1 MTFPWV
7 GGLIITSSVQFRKK
21 LKERLIA
28 WFFAINGISTIALV
42 LGIFIFLAVI
52 GLQAFTHIS
61 PLEFF
66 FSTDWNPTSY
76 VHPSWGILSLVVG
89 TLYIA
94 VFSLIIAVP
103 LGVAC
108 AIYLA
113 QIASPSVRELLKP
126 AIEMIAALPSVVL
139 GLLGLLVLAPAV
151 ADVFGLSSGLNA
163 FTASILVAIMA
174 LPTIISIS
182 EDAITSVPKGYTEA
196 SLALGANNWQTIRNV
211 VVPSAMSGIVAAV
224 MLGLG
229 RVVGETM
236 VVLMVAGN
244 ARAFPTGFF
253 DPVRPMTA
261 TIAIEIK
268 EVVVGDLHYQ
278 ALYAVGLVLFIM
290 TFAVNF
296 AADIYLHR
304 QEGKM

>member
-1 MTFPWV
+1 MVYLFW
-7 GGLIITSSVQFRKK
+7 SKK
-21 LKERLIA
+21 KFIDRLIA
-28 WFFAINGISTIALV
+28 WFFVINGISTVFIV
-42 LGIFIFLAVI
+42 LGIFVFLAII
-52 GLQAFTHIS
+52 GLQAFTQIS
-61 PLEFF
+61 PFEFF
-66 FSTDWNPTSY
+66 FGTDWNPTSI
-76 VHPSWGILSLVVG
+76 VEPSWGILSLVMG

-108 AIYLA
+108 ALYLA
-113 QIASPSVRELLKP
+113 QIASPAIREILKP

-139 GLLGLLVLAPAV
+139 GLLGLVILAPLI
-151 ADVFGLSSGLNA
+151 ADVFGLNSGLNA
-163 FTASILVAIMA
+163 LTASILVAIMA

-182 EDAITSVPKGYTEA
+182 EDAITSVPRSYSEA
-196 SLALGANNWQTIRNV
+196 SLALGANNWQTIHHV
-211 VVPSAMSGIVAAV
+211 VIPSAMSGIVAAV

-244 ARAFPTGFF
+244 ARALPTGFF

-268 EVVVGDLHYQ
+268 EVVVGDVHYQ

-296 AADIYLHR
+296 AADIYLNR
-304 QEGKM
+304 QGRNR

>member
-1 MTFPWV
+1 MD
-7 GGLIITSSVQFRKK
+7 
-21 LKERLIA
+21 RLIA
-28 WFFAINGISTIALV
+28 WFFAVNGISTVILL
-42 LGIFIFLAVI
+42 LGIFVFLAVI
-52 GLQAFTHIS
+52 GLQAFSSIS
-61 PLEFF
+61 LFEFF

-76 VHPSWGILSLVVG
+76 VEPSWGILSLVIG

-94 VFSLIIAVP
+94 VFSLLIAVP

-108 AIYLA
+108 AVYLA
-113 QIASPSVRELLKP
+113 RIASPTVREVLKP

-139 GLLGLLVLAPAV
+139 GLLGLLILAPMI
-151 ADVFGLSSGLNA
+151 ADVFGLNSGLNA
-163 FTASILVAIMA
+163 LTASILVAIMA

-182 EDAITSVPKGYTEA
+182 EDAITSVPRSYSDA
-196 SLALGANNWQTIRNV
+196 SLALGANNWQTIRHV
-211 VVPSAMSGIVAAV
+211 VVPAAMSGIVAAV

-244 ARAFPTGFF
+244 ARALPTGFF

-268 EVVVGDLHYQ
+268 EVVVGDVHYQ

-304 QEGKM
+304 QEGNM

>member
-1 MTFPWV
+1 MVF
-7 GGLIITSSVQFRKK
+7 SVVNKK
-21 LKERLIA
+21 LMDRLIS
-28 WFFAINGISTIALV
+28 WFFAFNGISTVLLL
-42 LGIFIFLAVI
+42 LGIFVFLAII
-52 GLQAFTHIS
+52 GLQAFTSIS
-61 PLEFF
+61 PFEFF

-76 VHPSWGILSLVVG
+76 IKPSWGILSLVIG

-94 VFSLIIAVP
+94 VFSLLIAVP

-113 QIASPSVRELLKP
+113 NIASPIVREILKP
-126 AIEMIAALPSVVL
+126 AIEIIAALPSVVL
-139 GLLGLLVLAPAV
+139 GLLGLLILAPMI
-151 ADVFGLSSGLNA
+151 ADVFGLNSGLNA
-163 FTASILVAIMA
+163 LTASILVAIMA

-182 EDAITSVPKGYTEA
+182 EDAITSVPKGYSEA
-196 SLALGANNWQTIRNV
+196 SLALGANNWQTIRHV
-211 VVPSAMSGIVAAV
+211 VVPAAMSGIVAAV

-244 ARAFPTGFF
+244 ARALPTGFF

-268 EVVVGDLHYQ
+268 EVVVGDVHYQ

-304 QEGKM
+304 QEGNR

>member
-1 MTFPWV
+1 
-7 GGLIITSSVQFRKK
+7 VQFRKK
-21 LKERLIA
+21 SKERLIA

-61 PLEFF
+61 LFEFF

-76 VHPSWGILSLVVG
+76 VQPSWGILSLVVG

-211 VVPSAMSGIVAAV
+211 VVPSAMSGIIAAV

-278 ALYAVGLVLFIM
+278 ALYAVGLALFIM

>member
-1 MTFPWV
+1 MDRT
-7 GGLIITSSVQFRKK
+7 
-21 LKERLIA
+21 IA
-28 WFFAINGISTIALV
+28 WFFAFNGISTIILV
-42 LGIFIFLAVI
+42 LGIFIFLAII
-52 GLQAFTHIS
+52 GLQAFAHIS
-61 PLEFF
+61 PFEFF
-66 FSTDWNPTSY
+66 FSTNWNPTSY
-76 VHPSWGILSLVVG
+76 VKPSWGILSLVVG

-94 VFSLIIAVP
+94 IFSLIIAVP

-113 QIASPSVRELLKP
+113 QIASPTMREILKP

-139 GLLGLLVLAPAV
+139 GLLGLLILAPLI
-151 ADVFGLSSGLNA
+151 ADIFGLNSGLNA
-163 FTASILVAIMA
+163 LTASILVAIMA

-182 EDAITSVPKGYTEA
+182 EDAITSVPKSYSDA
-196 SLALGANNWQTIRNV
+196 SLALGANNWQTIRHV
-211 VVPSAMSGIVAAV
+211 IVPAALSGIVAAV

-244 ARAFPTGFF
+244 ARALPTGFF

-268 EVVVGDLHYQ
+268 EVVVGDVHYQ

-290 TFAVNF
+290 TLAVNF

-304 QEGKM
+304 QEGNK

>member
-1 MTFPWV
+1 MD
-7 GGLIITSSVQFRKK
+7 
-21 LKERLIA
+21 RLIA
-28 WFFAINGISTIALV
+28 WFFAINGFSTVFIV
-42 LGIFIFLAVI
+42 MGIFVFLAII
-52 GLQAFTHIS
+52 GLQAFGHIS
-61 PLEFF
+61 PFEFF

-76 VHPSWGILSLVVG
+76 VKPSWGILSLVVG

-113 QIASPSVRELLKP
+113 QIASPTVREILKP

-139 GLLGLLVLAPAV
+139 GLLGLLILAPLI
-151 ADVFGLSSGLNA
+151 ADVFGLNSGLNA
-163 FTASILVAIMA
+163 LTASILVAIMA

-182 EDAITSVPKGYTEA
+182 EDAITSVPKNYSDA
-196 SLALGANNWQTIRNV
+196 SLALGANHWQTIRHV
-211 VVPSAMSGIVAAV
+211 VVPAAMSGIVAAV

-244 ARAFPTGFF
+244 ARALPTGFF

-268 EVVVGDLHYQ
+268 EVVVGDVHYQ

-304 QEGKM
+304 QEGNR

>member
-1 MTFPWV
+1 MVFFRLSKRK
-7 GGLIITSSVQFRKK
+7 LID
-21 LKERLIA
+21 RLIA
-28 WFFAINGISTIALV
+28 WFFAINGISTVFIV
-42 LGIFIFLAVI
+42 LGIFVFLASI
-52 GLQAFTHIS
+52 GLQAFTRIS
-61 PLEFF
+61 PIEFF
-66 FSTDWNPTSY
+66 FSTDWNPTSF
-76 VHPSWGILSLVVG
+76 VEPRWGILSLVVG

-113 QIASPSVRELLKP
+113 QIASPTVREILKP
-126 AIEMIAALPSVVL
+126 AIEMIAAFPSVVL
-139 GLLGLLVLAPAV
+139 GLLGLLILAPLI
-151 ADVFGLSSGLNA
+151 ADVFGLNSGLNA
-163 FTASILVAIMA
+163 LTASILVAIMA

-182 EDAITSVPKGYTEA
+182 EDAITSVPTSYSDA
-196 SLALGANNWQTIRNV
+196 SLALGSNNWQTIRHV
-211 VVPSAMSGIVAAV
+211 VVPAAMSGIVAAV

-244 ARAFPTGFF
+244 ARALPTGFF

-304 QEGKM
+304 QEGNR

>member
-1 MTFPWV
+1 MDRT
-7 GGLIITSSVQFRKK
+7 
-21 LKERLIA
+21 IA
-28 WFFAINGISTIALV
+28 WFFAFNGISIVFIV
-42 LGIFIFLAVI
+42 LGIFVFLAII
-52 GLQAFTHIS
+52 GLQAFTRIS
-61 PLEFF
+61 PFEFF
-66 FSTDWNPTSY
+66 FSTDWNPTSF
-76 VHPSWGILSLVVG
+76 VEPRWGILSLVVG

-94 VFSLIIAVP
+94 VFSLTIAVP

-113 QIASPSVRELLKP
+113 QIASPTVREILKP

-139 GLLGLLVLAPAV
+139 GLLGLLILAPLI
-151 ADVFGLSSGLNA
+151 ADVFGLNSGLNA
-163 FTASILVAIMA
+163 LTASILVAIMA

-182 EDAITSVPKGYTEA
+182 EDAITSVPRSYSDA
-196 SLALGANNWQTIRNV
+196 SLALGANTWQTIRHV
-211 VVPSAMSGIVAAV
+211 IVPSAMSGIVAAV

-244 ARAFPTGFF
+244 ARALPTGFF

-268 EVVVGDLHYQ
+268 EVVVGELHYQ
-278 ALYAVGLVLFIM
+278 ALYAVGLILFIM

-304 QEGKM
+304 QEGNR

>member
-1 MTFPWV
+1 MVF
-7 GGLIITSSVQFRKK
+7 SVVNKK
-21 LKERLIA
+21 LMDRLIS
-28 WFFAINGISTIALV
+28 WFFAFNGISTVLLL
-42 LGIFIFLAVI
+42 LGIFVFLAII
-52 GLQAFTHIS
+52 GLQAFTSIS
-61 PLEFF
+61 PFEFF

-76 VHPSWGILSLVVG
+76 IKPSWGILSLVIG

-94 VFSLIIAVP
+94 VFSLLIAVP

-113 QIASPSVRELLKP
+113 NIASPTVREILKP
-126 AIEMIAALPSVVL
+126 AIEIIAALPSVVL
-139 GLLGLLVLAPAV
+139 GLLGLLILAPMI
-151 ADVFGLSSGLNA
+151 ADVFGLNSGLNA
-163 FTASILVAIMA
+163 LTASILVAIMA

-182 EDAITSVPKGYTEA
+182 EDAITSVPKGYSEA
-196 SLALGANNWQTIRNV
+196 SLALGANNWQTIRHV
-211 VVPSAMSGIVAAV
+211 VVPAAMSGIVAAV

-244 ARAFPTGFF
+244 ARALPTGFF

-268 EVVVGDLHYQ
+268 EVVVGDVHYQ

-304 QEGKM
+304 QEGNR

>member
-1 MTFPWV
+1 MFWEFMQPEMFI
-7 GGLIITSSVQFRKK
+7 LFKKK
-21 LKERLIA
+21 LTDKLIA

-42 LGIFIFLAVI
+42 LGIFIFLAFT
-52 GLQAFTHIS
+52 GLQAFIQIS
-61 PLEFF
+61 PFEFF

-76 VHPSWGILSLVVG
+76 VQPSWGILSLVVG

-113 QIASPSVRELLKP
+113 QIASPWVRELLKP

-163 FTASILVAIMA
+163 FTASVLIAIMA

-196 SLALGANNWQTIRNV
+196 SLALGANNWQTTRNV
-211 VVPSAMSGIVAAV
+211 VVPSAMSGIIAAV

-278 ALYAVGLVLFIM
+278 ALYAVGLVLFLM

>member
-1 MTFPWV
+1 MD
-7 GGLIITSSVQFRKK
+7 
-21 LKERLIA
+21 RLIA
-28 WFFAINGISTIALV
+28 WFFAFNGISTVLLL
-42 LGIFIFLAVI
+42 LGIFFFLSII
-52 GLQAFTHIS
+52 GLQAFTRIS
-61 PLEFF
+61 PFEFF

-76 VHPSWGILSLVVG
+76 VKPSWGILSLVIG

-94 VFSLIIAVP
+94 VFSLLIAVP
-103 LGVAC
+103 LGIAC

-113 QIASPSVRELLKP
+113 RIASPTVREILKP

-139 GLLGLLVLAPAV
+139 GLLGLLILAPMV
-151 ADVFGLSSGLNA
+151 ADVFGLNSGLNA

-182 EDAITSVPKGYTEA
+182 EDAITSVPKSYSDA
-196 SLALGANNWQTIRNV
+196 SLALGANNWQTIRHV
-211 VVPSAMSGIVAAV
+211 VVPAAMSGIVAAV

-244 ARAFPTGFF
+244 ARALPTGFF

-268 EVVVGDLHYQ
+268 EVVVGDVHYQ

-304 QEGKM
+304 QEGNR

>member
-1 MTFPWV
+1 MYMVFFRLSKRK
-7 GGLIITSSVQFRKK
+7 LID
-21 LKERLIA
+21 RLIA
-28 WFFAINGISTIALV
+28 WFFAINGISTVFIV
-42 LGIFIFLAVI
+42 LGIFVFLASI
-52 GLQAFTHIS
+52 GLQAFTRIS
-61 PLEFF
+61 PIEFF
-66 FSTDWNPTSY
+66 FSTDWNPTSF
-76 VHPSWGILSLVVG
+76 VEPRWGILSLVVG

-113 QIASPSVRELLKP
+113 QIASPTVREILKP
-126 AIEMIAALPSVVL
+126 AIEMIAAFPSVVL
-139 GLLGLLVLAPAV
+139 GLLGLLILAPLI
-151 ADVFGLSSGLNA
+151 ADVFGLNSGLNA
-163 FTASILVAIMA
+163 LTASILVAIMA

-182 EDAITSVPKGYTEA
+182 EDAITSVPTSYSDA
-196 SLALGANNWQTIRNV
+196 SLALGSNNWQTIRHV
-211 VVPSAMSGIVAAV
+211 VVPAAMSGIVAAV

-244 ARAFPTGFF
+244 ARALPTGFF

-304 QEGKM
+304 QEGNR

>member
-1 MTFPWV
+1 M
-7 GGLIITSSVQFRKK
+7 
-21 LKERLIA
+21 
-28 WFFAINGISTIALV
+28 V
-42 LGIFIFLAVI
+42 LGIFLFLSSI

-61 PLEFF
+61 LFEFF
-66 FSTDWNPTSY
+66 FTTDWNPTSY
-76 VHPSWGILSLVVG
+76 VQPTWGILSLVAG

-113 QIASPSVRELLKP
+113 QIASPRVRELLKP

-151 ADVFGLSSGLNA
+151 AGVFGLSSGLNA

-182 EDAITSVPKGYTEA
+182 EDALTSVPIGYTEA
-196 SLALGANNWQTIRNV
+196 SLALGASSWQTIQNV
-211 VVPSAMSGIVAAV
+211 VVPSAMSGIIAAV

-236 VVLMVAGN
+236 VVLMIAGN
-244 ARAFPTGFF
+244 ARAFPSGLF

-278 ALYAVGLVLFIM
+278 ALYAVGLVLFLM

>member
-1 MTFPWV
+1 MVFFRLSKRK
-7 GGLIITSSVQFRKK
+7 LID
-21 LKERLIA
+21 RLIA
-28 WFFAINGISTIALV
+28 WFFAINGISTVFIV
-42 LGIFIFLAVI
+42 LGIFVFLASI
-52 GLQAFTHIS
+52 GLQAFTRIS
-61 PLEFF
+61 PIEFF
-66 FSTDWNPTSY
+66 FSTDWNPTSF
-76 VHPSWGILSLVVG
+76 VEPRWGILSLVVG

-113 QIASPSVRELLKP
+113 QIASPTVREILKP
-126 AIEMIAALPSVVL
+126 AIEMIAAFPSVVL
-139 GLLGLLVLAPAV
+139 GLLGLLILAPLI
-151 ADVFGLSSGLNA
+151 ADVFGLNSGLNA
-163 FTASILVAIMA
+163 LTASILVAIMA

-182 EDAITSVPKGYTEA
+182 EDAITSVPTSYSDA
-196 SLALGANNWQTIRNV
+196 SLALGANNWQTIRHV
-211 VVPSAMSGIVAAV
+211 VVPAAMSGIVAAV

-244 ARAFPTGFF
+244 ARALPTGFF

-304 QEGKM
+304 QEGNR